1 MTKVP
6 YNART
11 GYKASSTN
19 TKTWSSYEQAVQA
32 IENARNVSGKPYDG
46 IGYVFNRDVTGVDL
60 DHCADEQGLPN
71 AWAQGILDRLNSYT
85 ELSPSGRGFHIF
97 VHGPLPVSVKRPEIE
112 MYDSGRYFTITGKH
126 LEGTPDAIEDRQ
138 EQVLALHAEITA
150 PRPKRA
156 AKQQH
161 TAPLTFS
168 DNDLLDKAMKA
179 KDGAKFAA
187 LWRGDTS
194 GYASPSEADLALCNL
209 LAFWTGRDAS
219 RMDSLF
225 RRSGLYRE
233 EKWDKDARSGET
245 YGEGTIA
252 RAIDACTE
260 VYTPGG
266 NRRIVEA
273 FSTSPP
279 QRQKSDPQSE
289 AKEKEAEPQAKVLI
303 RLAEEAELFSTPS
316 GDRYARLHINGH
328 IEAWPISEKGGSF
341 KRWLIW
347 RYRSLTGGNTP
358 NATALSAAIQAL
370 EAEAQFGGKPIQ
382 EVYLRIASLGEKVY
396 LNLAN
401 DACEVVE
408 IGAKGWRILS
418 QSPLCFR
425 RPNGM
430 LPLPRPIMGGK
441 LDELRP
447 FINVE
452 SDNDWLLI
460 LAWLLG
466 AFHPTGPYS
475 ILDLTGE
482 RGATKSTVTRVLRSL
497 IDPSSAPLRK
507 EPKDDHGLAIMAHN
521 SHVITLDNLS
531 HMPAWLSDGLC
542 RLATRSGLSTRKLY
556 ENDEECIF
564 DACRP
569 IVFNGIEDVATRGD
583 LLDRCIVIKLPA
595 IAPGARV
602 DEKTFYQKFDQAHP
616 RILGALLDAVSR
628 AIRNLPHTTIADL
641 PRMADF
647 ALWVQAA
654 EPCLTPKSG
663 AFMEAY
669 TSNREEGTSIELE
682 ASLVAKVVLAFMEL
696 QPLFEGSP
704 TELERQLKEL
714 AGEEMARFP
723 SWPKDARALS
733 GKLKR
738 LAPSLRSVGIDVR
751 QGRNG
756 ATGRFITI
764 AKSVA
769 NSAKSVANSGAS
781 VANFSPSDTSS
792 NHNRGGGSLLVTQSD
807 ANSTHHIYP
816 PVYRKKEES
825 EEESEG
831 ERGYKKSEGKLA
843 SLCVTSSD
851 GLYEDEEE
859 VIL

>member
-1 MTKVP
+1 MNQHADIAYTRNIPALEELQARPQWVCWRKEQRKGKLTKVP
-6 YNART
+6 YNPLT
-11 GYKASSTN
+11 GKWAQSDNPQTWASYT
-19 TKTWSSYEQAVQA
+19 QA
-32 IENARNVSGKPYDG
+32 IQAQGAGKYDG
-46 IGYVFNRDVTGVDL
+46 IGYMFNRDYTGVDL
-60 DHCADEQGLPN
+60 DHCVNEDGSIDP
-71 AWAQGILDRLNSYT
+71 WAQAYLDRLKSYA
-85 ELSPSGRGFHIF
+85 EYSPSNTGIHILVRGTVPSGLRRRVTGAPH
-97 VHGPLPVSVKRPEIE
+97 PEAAIE
-112 MYDSGRYFTITGKH
+112 MYCERRYFTVTGAH
-126 LEGTPDAIEDRQ
+126 VQGTPTTIEVCS
-138 EQVLALHAEITA
+138 VLAALYAELSA
-150 PRPKRA
+150 PKPAPHSERKPPA
-156 AKQQH
+156 AP
-161 TAPLTFS
+161 AGDVSPS
-168 DNDLLDKAMKA
+168 DDALLEKAMHA
-179 KDGAKFAA
+179 KNGATFQA
-187 LWRGDTS
+187 LWHGDTS

-219 RMDSLF
+219 RMDSLL

-303 RLAEEAELFSTPS
+303 SLAEEAELFSTPS

-482 RGATKSTVTRVLRSL
+482 RG
-497 IDPSSAPLRK
+497 
-507 EPKDDHGLAIMAHN
+507 
-521 SHVITLDNLS
+521 
-531 HMPAWLSDGLC
+531 
-542 RLATRSGLSTRKLY
+542 
-556 ENDEECIF
+556 
-564 DACRP
+564 
-569 IVFNGIEDVATRGD
+569 
-583 LLDRCIVIKLPA
+583 
-595 IAPGARV
+595 
-602 DEKTFYQKFDQAHP
+602 
-616 RILGALLDAVSR
+616 
-628 AIRNLPHTTIADL
+628 
-641 PRMADF
+641 
-647 ALWVQAA
+647 
-654 EPCLTPKSG
+654 
-663 AFMEAY
+663 
-669 TSNREEGTSIELE
+669 
-682 ASLVAKVVLAFMEL
+682 
-696 QPLFEGSP
+696 
-704 TELERQLKEL
+704 
-714 AGEEMARFP
+714 
-723 SWPKDARALS
+723 
-733 GKLKR
+733 
-738 LAPSLRSVGIDVR
+738 
-751 QGRNG
+751 
-756 ATGRFITI
+756 
-764 AKSVA
+764 
-769 NSAKSVANSGAS
+769 
-781 VANFSPSDTSS
+781 
-792 NHNRGGGSLLVTQSD
+792 
-807 ANSTHHIYP
+807 
-816 PVYRKKEES
+816 
-825 EEESEG
+825 
-831 ERGYKKSEGKLA
+831 
-843 SLCVTSSD
+843 
-851 GLYEDEEE
+851 
-859 VIL
+859 